1 MNYRLTEQD
10 IRLMLGSTY
19 ECLECWPDD
28 GLHGRRVVYTNT
40 KQITADNV
48 VEVVGKALTV
58 HMQNAREIQYLS
70 AGNSM
75 AKYEHSNTSSDAIW
89 SLRSPM
95 KNYSQFF
102 LAATNGTYQTL
113 ALANG
118 SEGFSP
124 CFCV

>member
-1 MNYRLTEQD
+1 MNYRLTAQD

-19 ECLECWPDD
+19 ERLECWPDD

-48 VEVVGKALTV
+48 VEVVGKGLTV

-102 LAATNGTYQTL
+102 LLATNTSQTL
-113 ALANG
+113 APANG